1 MIQVWKS
8 VKDIHFAPYEDVLGI
23 GHAAGFTSILV
34 PGTLQFDLPMKRP
47 DRHILSSNENNNG
60 SLKKCCPLV
69 WNCSTF
75 V

>member
-1 MIQVWKS
+1 
-8 VKDIHFAPYEDVLGI
+8 
-23 GHAAGFTSILV
+23 LV